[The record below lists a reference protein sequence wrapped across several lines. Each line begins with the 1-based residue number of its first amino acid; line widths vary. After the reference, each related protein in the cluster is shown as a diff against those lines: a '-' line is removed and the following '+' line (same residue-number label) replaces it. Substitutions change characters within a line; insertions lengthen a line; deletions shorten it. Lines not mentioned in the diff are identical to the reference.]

1 MLVSSCQEAL
11 WQGSASYGSWV
22 KASLLFFF
30 FFLAVDYGLRMFL
43 HFEDFPGSLVVKTSP
58 SNGVG
63 SIPGQGAK

>member
-1 MLVSSCQEAL
+1 MAGVCKLRLMGQSQLTV
-11 WQGSASYGSWV
+11 
-22 KASLLFFF
+22 FFF

>member
-1 MLVSSCQEAL
+1 MAGVCKLRLMGQSQLTV
-11 WQGSASYGSWV
+11 
-22 KASLLFFF
+22 FF